1 MKKQKF
7 IKLGI
12 ILLIAIVVST
22 STYAFAA
29 ANTVPTSKAGAGSGA
44 ISGYAVS
51 NVHYNLNTTNPSTID
66 SITFTLDSAPKAGS
80 TIKIKLV
87 SAGSTWYACT
97 NVSTAVTC
105 SSLSVSVVSVN
116 TLEVVIAD

>member
-44 ISGYAVS
+44 ISGYTVS
-51 NVHYNLNTTNPSTID
+51 NVHYNLNATNPSTID

-87 SAGSTWYACT
+87 SAGSTWYVCT
-97 NVSTAVTC
+97 NISTAVTC